1 MVAGRQRRFDQL
13 IGKRLGLTASVANT
27 SFSTTIATMNINVD
41 RLQSVGGNRRDIEG
55 LIRLLKPELDRLIAR
70 TR

>member
-13 IGKRLGLTASVANT
+13 IGKLLGLTASVANT

-41 RLQSVGGNRRDIEG
+41 RL
-55 LIRLLKPELDRLIAR
+55 PEYQKAELGRYIQEMEIK
-70 TR
+70 TSIT